1 VLGAPKAPPFPAEFS
16 GSESPRAGGAG
27 EPEGSIRGVSWLL
40 GVVCAPGWEGFE
52 WIREEGADLVRFAVV
67 CAMRKLFFSESA
79 CKETKL
85 HSAPHSWLPLERGN
99 LSKSSAHASGGTS
112 M

>member
-1 VLGAPKAPPFPAEFS
+1 M
-16 GSESPRAGGAG
+16 
-27 EPEGSIRGVSWLL
+27 
-40 GVVCAPGWEGFE
+40 
-52 WIREEGADLVRFAVV
+52 VRHFAVV

-85 HSAPHSWLPLERGN
+85 HSAPHSWLPLERGK
-99 LSKSSAHASGGTS
+99 LSKFSGHAAAGSS